1 MNLNQRLDAIAQK
14 LPPSTKDLDLSKL
27 TTEQLRYL
35 AKGEPIPIELL
46 TPEAIEVLNLD
57 SPPSPLIDL
66 RNDKEVTK

>member
-14 LPPSTKDLDLSKL
+14 LPLSTKDLDLSKL

-46 TPEAIEVLNLD
+46 APEAIEALNLD
-57 SPPSPLIDL
+57 SPPTPLIDL
-66 RNDKEVTK
+66 VKTKEVIK